1 MAEIP
6 VTLIDMPPVLLRP
19 VDRLS
24 VEYIELRDSIAEHG
38 VLSGISVRPIG
49 DRFQV
54 IDGMYRLNCAI
65 DLGLETIPATIKH
78 GVTDAD
84 LPWLQIQANAC
95 RFETTPIQYAEHLKR
110 LMRDDPSL
118 TIGDVSARLHKNP
131 AWIKNQLRLLWLP
144 REVQQLVDDG
154 VIPLG
159 NAYLLAKI
167 PYKRDYVEQ
176 AKRLPVR
183 EFKQIAAAVI
193 KQFTEQ
199 IRQGKLDEH
208 FTNDFKPQAHVRLL
222 REIEAEMEA
231 RCEGPRV
238 LMQEGAQTHIDG
250 FYAAL
255 KWVLHL
261 DLNSI
266 EEQKQKFLK
275 NFRKEANGSESNS
288 I

>member
-6 VTLIDMPPVLLRP
+6 LTLIDTPPVLLRP

-24 VEYIELRDSIAEHG
+24 LDYIELRDSIAENG
-38 VLSGISVRPIG
+38 VLSGISIRPKG
-49 DRFQV
+49 DRFEV
-54 IDGMYRLNCAI
+54 IDGMYRLSCAF
-65 DLGLETIPATIKH
+65 DLGLKTIPATVKH
-78 GVTDAD
+78 GVTDED

-110 LMRDDPSL
+110 MLRNDPSL
-118 TIGDVSARLHKNP
+118 TIGEMSARLHKSA
-131 AWIKNQLRLLWLP
+131 AWIREQLRLLWLP
-144 REVQQLVDDG
+144 RDVQRLVDSG

-167 PYKRDYVEQ
+167 PNKRDFVEQ
-176 AKRLPVR
+176 AKNLPVR
-183 EFKQIAAAVI
+183 QFKQIATAVI

-199 IRQGKLDEH
+199 IRQGKLDAH
-208 FTNDFKPQAHVRLL
+208 FTNDFEPQAHSRSI

-231 RCEGPRV
+231 RSEGPRV
-238 LMQEGAQTHIDG
+238 LMQEDAKTHLDG

-261 DLNSI
+261 DQDSV

-275 NFRKEANGSESNS
+275 RFRKEANV
-288 I
+288 